1 MKDDNSVIYNPE
13 NVLKKEAR
21 GVGEDVNFGE
31 IQVGVEYI
39 ITQKGILDKDKYHI
53 PKNLVD
59 RIEDGV
65 VYFRVTAEG
74 QKNTKEHETNLI

>member
-59 RIEDGV
+59 RFEDGV

-74 QKNTKEHETNLI
+74 KKYKEHETNLI

>member
-59 RIEDGV
+59 RSLYLDIDRFL
-65 VYFRVTAEG
+65 Y
-74 QKNTKEHETNLI
+74 N

>member
-59 RIEDGV
+59 RFEDGV

-74 QKNTKEHETNLI
+74 KKIQRT

>member
-59 RIEDGV
+59 RFEDGV

-74 QKNTKEHETNLI
+74 QKNTKNMRQT

>member
-59 RIEDGV
+59 RFEDGV
-65 VYFRVTAEG
+65 AILELQ
-74 QKNTKEHETNLI
+74 QKGKKTQRT